1 MTDFLGIPITII
13 MIVLLVLLAV
23 SLIAVA
29 AVWARNPILFSIG
42 LRNIPRR
49 KAQSVLIVLGLMLST
64 VIVSAAFS
72 VGDTVNYSITND
84 SYNKLGHVDEIVQVR
99 ANETAPSLTE
109 EQIAAPGVV
118 PQQISDGIITD
129 FNGSPDVDGVMP
141 GLRFAAPVKNRDAN
155 RAEPQ
160 VVIMGL
166 DPRHTE
172 GFEEDIVAPNGQMY
186 PLVQLKPN
194 EALANTSTQ
203 QALSLRLG
211 DRIDVFVN
219 RTPRNLTIVGFVQD
233 KYLTGWTQGAPNGLV
248 VTLPT
253 AQLLHGTKSGA
264 GFVAISNTGGV
275 RDSLGNAATVRSSL
289 IKSIRSSLYQ
299 VTSIKQDRIDRAQEL
314 GSNMSAI
321 FVVLGLFSI
330 AAGLLLVFLILVM
343 LAAERRPEMGMS
355 RAVGMKRQQLIE
367 SFMAEGMA
375 YSVTSALVGAVL
387 GVIVSIVMTRAMTY
401 IFNRFDVAIVFHVTL
416 RSLVVAY
423 CLGVVL
429 TFVTVV
435 LSSWRVSKLS
445 IVAAIRELNE
455 PAPRATGVWTG
466 VAGAVFVIGG
476 IALTVF
482 GLYGDRAWAFGTGV
496 SLILIGG
503 ASVARAFGARERPA
517 FTATSV
523 AVIVL
528 WVLVAGDHLRRI
540 TGPLNPG
547 LETFFV
553 GGVLMVAAATFI
565 VIYNADLLLG
575 SLRAVGLV
583 FARAVP
589 AVRTSIAYPLANKF
603 RTGMTI
609 AMLSLVVFAL
619 VMISTMS
626 LNFRRLFLSP
636 DSRGGWDIE
645 VAALPI
651 NAFSGDAHGN
661 RLGPLGEALDRAF
674 YDTSKIDTLSQVMV
688 ANPRTTQISELDAF
702 NKGEPGKPFKVLGA
716 DDAFLAENTIGLQAR
731 AEGYATD
738 REAWDAVKAS
748 GDNAI
753 IDGSVV
759 PGINYA
765 NLTETRFTLSDYKSG
780 VRTFAP
786 FAMMIQDTA
795 RGKRKPVHIIGIMN
809 RGPSETY
816 AGMWINSAAEQTTFP
831 PLFSRYYVR
840 LKPGL
845 DARAEAANIE
855 TALAENGVSA
865 VSIQRQV
872 EKSQALSTAFFYLIQ
887 GFMAL
892 GLGVGLAALGVI
904 AFRTVV
910 ERRQQIGLMR
920 AIGFSRASVALMFIL
935 ESAFI
940 AVLGIV
946 NGIWLAL
953 LLASQL
959 LQSDAFSTAGFTS
972 FYVPWLQIVLMAVAV
987 FVASVLT
994 TLIPSRQAS
1003 SIPIAEALRY
1013 E

>member
-1 MTDFLGIPITII
+1 MTDFLGIPMTII
-13 MIVLLVLLAV
+13 MIVLLVLLGA
-23 SLIAVA
+23 SLAAVA
-29 AVWARNPILFSIG
+29 AVWSRNPILFSIG

-49 KAQSVLIVLGLMLST
+49 KAQSALIILGLMLST
-64 VIVSAAFS
+64 VIVAAAFS
-72 VGDTVNYSITND
+72 IGDTVNYSITND
-84 SYNKLGHVDEIVQVR
+84 TYNKLGHVDEIVQLQ
-99 ANETAPSLTE
+99 ANQTAASLTE
-109 EQIAAPGVV
+109 EQIAAPGIV
-118 PQQISDGIITD
+118 PQLVADGLIAD
-129 FNGSPDVDGVMP
+129 FNGSSEVDGVMP
-141 GLRFAAPVKNRDAN
+141 GLRFAAPVKNREAN

-160 VVIMGL
+160 VVIIGL
-166 DPRHTE
+166 DQHHAE
-172 GFEEDIVAPNGQMY
+172 GFEEDVVSANGAPY
-186 PLVQLKPN
+186 PLVQLRFN
-194 EALANTSTQ
+194 EALANASTQ
-203 QALSLRLG
+203 KALNLRLG
-211 DRIDVFVN
+211 DKVDVFVN
-219 RTPRNLTIVGFVQD
+219 RTPRTLTIAGFVQD
-233 KYLTGWTQGAPNGLV
+233 KYLTGWTQGQPNGLV
-248 VTLPT
+248 VDLST
-253 AQLLHGTKSGA
+253 ALLLYGKKSGA
-264 GFVAISNTGGV
+264 GFIAISNTGGV
-275 RDSLGNAATVRSSL
+275 RDSLGNAKTVRSAL
-289 IKSIRSSLYQ
+289 IKSLQSSRYE
-299 VTSIKQDRIDRAQEL
+299 VTSLKQDRINRAQEV

-355 RAVGMKRQQLIE
+355 RAIGMKRQQLIE

-375 YSVTSALVGAVL
+375 YSVTSAAVGALL
-387 GVIVSIVMTRAMTY
+387 GVGVSVVMTRAMAY
-401 IFNRFDVAIVFHVTL
+401 IFNRFDVAIVFHVTP
-416 RSLVVAY
+416 RSLIVAY

-435 LSSWRVSKLS
+435 VSAWRVSKLS
-445 IVAAIRELNE
+445 IVAAIREVNE
-455 PAPRATGVWTG
+455 PALRATGVRSG
-466 VAGAVFVIGG
+466 IAGGVFV
-476 IALTVF
+476 AA
-482 GLYGDRAWAFGTGV
+482 GLAFTAAGLNRDLAYAFGGGV
-496 SLILIGG
+496 SLILIG
-503 ASVARAFGARERPA
+503 AAFVARAFGARERLV

-523 AVIVL
+523 GVLVL
-528 WVLVAGDHLRRI
+528 WALVAGDNLQRV
-540 TGPLNPG
+540 TGTLNPG

-553 GGVLMVAAATFI
+553 GGVLMVAAATMI
-565 VIYNADLLLG
+565 VIYNADVLLG
-575 SLRAVGLV
+575 SLRGVGLV
-583 FARAVP
+583 FSRAVP

-651 NAFSGDAHGN
+651 NAFSGDANGN

-674 YDTSKIDTLSQVMV
+674 YDTSKIGTLSQVLV
-688 ANPRTTQISELDAF
+688 ANPRTTQISQLAAF
-702 NKGEPGKPFKVLGA
+702 QNGDPGKAFKVLGA
-716 DDAFLAENTIGLQAR
+716 DDAFLDENTIGLQAR

-738 REAWDAVKAS
+738 RDAWDAVRS
-748 GDNAI
+748 SSNNAI

-765 NLTETRFTLSDYKSG
+765 NLTETRFTLDGYKSG
-780 VRTFAP
+780 TRTFAP
-786 FAMMIQDTA
+786 FAMMIQDTV
-795 RGKRKPVHIIGIMN
+795 RGKQKPVHIIGIMN

-816 AGMWINSAAEQTTFP
+816 GGMWINSDTATKTFP
-831 PLFSRYYVR
+831 PLFSRYYLR
-840 LKPGL
+840 LKPGA

-865 VSIQRQV
+865 HSIQRDV

-887 GFMAL
+887 GFMAM

-920 AIGFSRASVALMFIL
+920 AIGFSRGSVALMFVL

-940 AVLGIV
+940 AVLGIA

-953 LLASQL
+953 LLASRL

-972 FYVPWLQIVLMAVAV
+972 FYIPWLQIVLMAVLV